1 MKRFFPAFLSVP
13 VLMLTLACGDDSDP
27 VAPPTPTPA
36 PPPAPP
42 PPAAAYD
49 FSPILNAYVDGVVV
63 ATYAD
68 LDAQATTLN
77 EAVQAFAAD
86 PTQDNLNAAA
96 EAWIATREP
105 WEASEGFLFGPVAFL
120 SLDPSL
126 DSWPLDQAQ
135 LQEVL
140 DSNFELSPDFI
151 YEGLNAALRGFHTVE
166 FLLFRGGEPRNAA
179 DVTEREIE
187 YLVAATQVLYDDAA
201 LLHESWTSAVEG
213 VGPRAFGEEFK
224 NAGNAGSRYL
234 SHQEAILELIE
245 GMIVIADEVGNGK
258 ISDPFTQKNPAIVES
273 WFSWNSLT
281 DFKNNARSI
290 QNAYLGGYHKG
301 ERGTG
306 LSAFVAAEDAALDTR
321 IQAEIQAAYDAIDAI
336 PEPFRNNLDAA
347 AEIEAAMAALN
358 VVVETFES
366 DLKPLVRASAG

>member
-1 MKRFFPAFLSVP
+1 MNRFFPTLLSVP
-13 VLMLTLACGDDSDP
+13 VLMLALACGDDSDP
-27 VAPPTPTPA
+27 VAPPTP
-36 PPPAPP
+36 PPAP

-179 DVTEREIE
+179 DVTERETE

-201 LLHESWTSAVEG
+201 LLHESWTSAVDG

-258 ISDPFTQKNPAIVES
+258 ISDPFTQQGTRPS
-273 WFSWNSLT
+273 SSPG
-281 DFKNNARSI
+281 S
-290 QNAYLGGYHKG
+290 
-301 ERGTG
+301 RGTR
-306 LSAFVAAEDAALDTR
+306 SPTSRTTRAASRTR
-321 IQAEIQAAYDAIDAI
+321 IWADTT
-336 PEPFRNNLDAA
+336 RV
-347 AEIEAAMAALN
+347 N
-358 VVVETFES
+358 VG
-366 DLKPLVRASAG
+366 PA